1 MPFTSDKLARMF
13 FERLM
18 ESLPDSVYF
27 KDREGRFFC
36 LSKALATHFGLDS
49 PEEAIGKSDYD
60 FFPEELARIKDHD
73 EREIVRTG
81 VGFVGKEEKSYA
93 IGGKRRWVLS
103 SKLPLYGDDG
113 SIIGTFG
120 ISRDITEVKQ
130 ARESLEAQHRLL
142 KTLIEILPCRI
153 FVKDRDGRITLTN
166 EAYRRALGLHGSDI
180 VEGKRLSDLV
190 ADDRVG
196 PYAMDDRL
204 VIEKGTEILNREDFD
219 ASPLGDKRWML
230 LSKVPL
236 RDGEGQVQ
244 GLVGMAA
251 DITAQK
257 EAEARAVRIQHQ
269 LEEKNRQIEAELALA
284 RELQTE
290 LMTSSL
296 VSVREQLDA
305 TGPLAPRIAFHYE
318 ASVHLA
324 GDFFQ
329 LIPITRRRFGML
341 LCDVMGHG
349 VKAALVTTLIRG
361 LITDVKADELS
372 PERMLAR
379 LNDRLCTLL
388 DRPPLPRFVTALY
401 ALVDLDEARLTVASA
416 GHAWPLYRTAAGETA
431 PLCSLECGPALG
443 LIRGATFTPESRR
456 IATGDRLLCFTDGW
470 IEESNPAGE
479 EYGTRRLASGLDR
492 HAADQ
497 PDVTLAE
504 AARDV
509 RHFAAK
515 SSFSDDL
522 CAVLVQFGR
531 TELA

>member
-36 LSKALATHFGLDS
+36 LSKALAAHFGLNS
-49 PEEAIGKSDYD
+49 PEEGIGKSDYD
-60 FFPEELARIKDHD
+60 FFPEELARMKDQD

-81 VGFVGKEEKSYA
+81 VGFVGKEEKGHT

-120 ISRDITEVKQ
+120 ISRDITDVKE

-142 KTLIEILPCRI
+142 QTLIEILPCRI
-153 FVKDRDGRITLTN
+153 FVKDRDGRISLTN
-166 EAYRRALGLHGSDI
+166 EAYRRALGLRSSTDL
-180 VEGKRLSDLV
+180 EGKRLDELV
-190 ADDRVG
+190 ADDRVA

-257 EAEARAVRIQHQ
+257 DAEARAVRIQHQ

-296 VSVREQLDA
+296 VNVRDQLD
-305 TGPLAPRIAFHYE
+305 TEGRLAPRIAFHYE

-361 LITDVKADELS
+361 LITDVKAEDLS
-372 PERMLAR
+372 PETMMAR

-401 ALVDLDEARLTVASA
+401 ALVDLDDASITVASA
-416 GHAWPLYRTAAGETA
+416 GHSWPLIRSTSANTA
-431 PLCSLECGPALG
+431 PMCTLECGPALG
-443 LIRGATFTPESRR
+443 LIRGASYTPQSRR
-456 IATGDRLLCFTDGW
+456 LSAADRVLFYTDGW
-470 IEESNPAGE
+470 IEETNTAGDE
-479 EYGTRRLASGLDR
+479 FGLRRLAACLDR
-492 HAADQ
+492 TAAET
-497 PDVTLAE
+497 PDDSLAQ
-504 AARDV
+504 AAREV
-509 RHFAAK
+509 RQFAGK
-515 SSFSDDL
+515 PSFSDDL
-522 CAVLVQFGR
+522 CAVLVQFGQA
-531 TELA
+531 EQA

>member
-1 MPFTSDKLARMF
+1 MF

-36 LSKALATHFGLDS
+36 MSRALANHFGLSS
-49 PEEAIGKSDYD
+49 PQDGIGKSDYD
-60 FFPEELARIKDHD
+60 FFPEELARAKDHD

-93 IGGKRRWVLS
+93 ISGKRRWVLT
-103 SKLPLYGDDG
+103 SKLPLFGEDG

-130 ARESLEAQHRLL
+130 ARESLESQHRLL

-153 FVKDRDGRITLTN
+153 FVKDREGRISLTN
-166 EAYRRALGLHGSDI
+166 EAYRRALGLKKAED
-180 VEGKRLSDLV
+180 VEGKRLTDLV
-190 ADDRVG
+190 ADDRAG
-196 PYAMDDRL
+196 PYGMDDRL

-219 ASPLGDKRWML
+219 ASPIGDKRWML

-236 RDGEGQVQ
+236 RDGDGQVQ

-296 VSVREQLDA
+296 INVREQIDA

-361 LITDVKADELS
+361 LITDVRAEDVS
-372 PERMLAR
+372 PEKMLAR
-379 LNDRLCTLL
+379 LNERLCSLL

-401 ALVDLDEARLTVASA
+401 ALVDLGESQITLASA
-416 GHAWPLYRTAAGETA
+416 GHAWPLLRTASGSTEPICGA
-431 PLCSLECGPALG
+431 ECGPALG
-443 LIRGATFTPESRR
+443 LIRGSAYALESRR
-456 IATGDRLLCFTDGW
+456 LHGGDRVLFYTDGW
-470 IEESNPAGE
+470 TEETDAGGV
-479 EYGTRRLASGLDR
+479 EYGTQRLCRSLDQHAGAS
-492 HAADQ
+492 
-497 PDVTLAE
+497 PDVTLQE
-504 AARDV
+504 AARAV
-509 RHFAAK
+509 RQFAGK
-515 SSFSDDL
+515 SSFTDDL

-531 TELA
+531 SEEA

>member
-18 ESLPDSVYF
+18 ESLPESVYF

-36 LSKALATHFGLDS
+36 MSKGLATHFGLKS
-49 PEEAIGKSDYD
+49 PEEGIGKSDYD
-60 FFPEELARIKDHD
+60 FFPEELARMKDHD

-81 VGFVGKEEKSYA
+81 VGIVGKEEKGHT
-93 IGGKRRWVLS
+93 IGGKRRWVLT
-103 SKLPLYGDDG
+103 SKLPLIGDDG

-120 ISRDITEVKQ
+120 LSHDITDVKE

-153 FVKDRDGRITLTN
+153 FVKDREGRISITN
-166 EAYRRALGLHGSDI
+166 EAYRRALGLRDSEE
-180 VEGKRLSDLV
+180 VEGKMLSELV

-196 PYAMDDRL
+196 PYGMDDRL

-296 VSVREQLDA
+296 VNVREQLDT

-329 LIPITRRRFGML
+329 LIPITGRRFGML

-361 LITDVKADELS
+361 LITDIKAEDVS
-372 PERMLAR
+372 PEVMLAR

-388 DRPPLPRFVTALY
+388 DRPPLPRFVTALF
-401 ALVDLDEARLTVASA
+401 ALVDLDEARMTVASA
-416 GHAWPLYRTAAGETA
+416 GHAWPLYRTADGRTK

-456 IATGDRLLCFTDGW
+456 IAAGDRVLCYTDGW
-470 IEESNPAGE
+470 IEESNPAGD
-479 EYGTRRLASGLDR
+479 EYGTTRLAACLDQ
-492 HAADQ
+492 HASAT
-497 PDVTLAE
+497 PDITLAQ
-504 AARDV
+504 AALDV
-509 RHFAAK
+509 RHFSTKA
-515 SSFSDDL
+515 SFSDDL
-522 CAVLVQFGR
+522 CAVLVEFGR
-531 TELA
+531 NERA

>member
-1 MPFTSDKLARMF
+1 MVRLF

-18 ESLPDSVYF
+18 ESLPDSIYF

-36 LSKALATHFGLDS
+36 LSRALAQHFGLKS
-49 PEEAIGKSDYD
+49 PEEAIGKTDYD
-60 FFPEELARIKDHD
+60 FFPEELARAKDHD

-81 VGFVGKEEKSYA
+81 VGIVGKEEKSYVV
-93 IGGKRRWVLS
+93 GGKRRWVLT
-103 SKLPLYGDDG
+103 SKLPLVGQDG

-120 ISRDITEVKQ
+120 ISRDVSEMKE
-130 ARESLEAQHRLL
+130 ARESLESQHRLL
-142 KTLIEILPCRI
+142 QTMIEILPCRI

-166 EAYRRALGLHGSDI
+166 EAYRRALGLNDSTS
-180 VEGKRLSDLV
+180 VEGKRLGDLV
-190 ADDRVG
+190 EDERTG
-196 PYAMDDRL
+196 PYGADDRL
-204 VIEKGTEILNREDFD
+204 VIDKGTEILNREDFD

-236 RDGEGQVQ
+236 RDGEGEVQ

-257 EAEARAVRIQHQ
+257 EAEARAIRVQHQ
-269 LEEKNRQIEAELALA
+269 LEEKNRQVEAELALA

-296 VSVREQLDA
+296 VSVREQLDS
-305 TGPLAPRIAFHYE
+305 TGALAPRIAFHYE

-372 PERMLAR
+372 PEKMLAR
-379 LNDRLCTLL
+379 LNERLCTLL

-401 ALVDLDEARLTVASA
+401 AVVDLDESRITVSSA
-416 GHAWPLYRTAAGETA
+416 GHAWPLFRESGKATGAM
-431 PLCSLECGPALG
+431 CSLECGPALG
-443 LIRGATFTPESRR
+443 LIRGAAYMPEHRSFD
-456 IATGDRLLCFTDGW
+456 AGDRILFYTDGW
-470 IEESNPAGE
+470 TEESDAEGDE
-479 EYGTRRLASGLDR
+479 FGSERLCSVLDE
-492 HAADQ
+492 HAAAT
-497 PDVTLAE
+497 PDVTLSQ
-504 AARDV
+504 AAHEV
-509 RHFAAK
+509 RRFAGK
-515 SSFSDDL
+515 PSFSDDL
-522 CAVLVQFGR
+522 CAVLVEFGR
-531 TELA
+531 PESP

>member
-1 MPFTSDKLARMF
+1 MPFTDDRMARMF

-36 LSKALATHFGLDS
+36 LSRALAAHFGLTS
-49 PEEAIGKSDYD
+49 PQEAIGKSDYD
-60 FFPEELARIKDHD
+60 FFPPELARAKDHD

-81 VGFVGKEEKSYA
+81 VGFIGKEEKSYA

-103 SKLPLYGDDG
+103 SKLPLFGEDG

-142 KTLIEILPCRI
+142 QTLIEILPCRI

-166 EAYRRALGLHGSDI
+166 EAYRRALGLRPQDD
-180 VEGKRLSDLV
+180 VTGKLLGELV
-190 ADDRVG
+190 ADERTG
-196 PYAMDDRL
+196 PYGMDDRL

-296 VSVREQLDA
+296 VNVREQLDA

-329 LIPITRRRFGML
+329 LIPITRRRFGLL

-361 LITDVKADELS
+361 LITDVKGDDVA
-372 PERMLAR
+372 PQTMLAR

-388 DRPPLPRFVTALY
+388 DRPPLPRFVTAMY
-401 ALVDLDEARLTVASA
+401 ALVDLDESCLTIASG
-416 GHAWPLYRTAAGETA
+416 GHPWPLYRTQDGTTA
-431 PLCSLECGPALG
+431 PLCSVECGPALG
-443 LIRGATFTPESRR
+443 LIRGSTFAPERRR
-456 IATGDRLLCFTDGW
+456 IAAGDRILFYTDGW
-470 IEESNPAGE
+470 TEETDGDGGE
-479 EYGTRRLASGLDR
+479 FGVGRLCDELDR
-492 HAADQ
+492 HATQA
-497 PDVTLAE
+497 PDITLNE
-504 AARDV
+504 AAHEV
-509 RHFAAK
+509 RRFAGRP
-515 SSFSDDL
+515 SFSDDL
-522 CAVLVQFGR
+522 CAVLIQFGHDER
-531 TELA
+531 A

>member
-1 MPFTSDKLARMF
+1 MARLF

-18 ESLPDSVYF
+18 DSLPDSIYF

-36 LSKALATHFGLDS
+36 LSRALALHFGLKS
-49 PEEAIGKSDYD
+49 PEEAIGKTDYD
-60 FFPEELARIKDHD
+60 FFPEELARAKDHD

-81 VGFVGKEEKSYA
+81 VGIVGKEEKSYVL
-93 IGGKRRWVLS
+93 GGQRRWVLT
-103 SKLPLYGDDG
+103 SKLPLVGNDG
-113 SIIGTFG
+113 AIIGTFG
-120 ISRDITEVKQ
+120 ISRDISEMKE

-166 EAYRRALGLHGSDI
+166 EAYRRALGRTKSDE
-180 VEGKRLSDLV
+180 VEGKRLGDLI
-190 ADDRVG
+190 ADERTG
-196 PYAMDDRL
+196 PYGIDDRL

-219 ASPLGDKRWML
+219 ASPIGDKRWML

-236 RDGEGQVQ
+236 RDGEGEVQ

-257 EAEARAVRIQHQ
+257 EAEARAIRVQHQ
-269 LEEKNRQIEAELALA
+269 LEEKNRQIEAELTLA

-305 TGPLAPRIAFHYE
+305 TGTLAPRIAFHYE

-349 VKAALVTTLIRG
+349 VKAALVTTLLRG
-361 LITDVKADELS
+361 LITDVKSDDLS
-372 PERMLAR
+372 PEKMLER

-401 ALVDLDEARLTVASA
+401 AVVDLDDSHITVSSA
-416 GHAWPLYRTAAGETA
+416 GHAWPLLREVGGPTVAM
-431 PLCSLECGPALG
+431 CDLECGPALG
-443 LIRGATFTPESRR
+443 LIRGATYTPEHRTFK
-456 IATGDRLLCFTDGW
+456 AGDRIVFYTDGW
-470 IEESNPAGE
+470 TEESN
-479 EYGTRRLASGLDR
+479 ASGDEFGTERLCRVLDK
-492 HAADQ
+492 HAGAT
-497 PDVTLAE
+497 PDVTLVE
-504 AARDV
+504 AAHEV
-509 RHFAAK
+509 RRFAAK
-515 SSFSDDL
+515 PAFSDDL
-522 CAVLVQFGR
+522 CAVLAEFGR
-531 TELA
+531 PESP

>member
-1 MPFTSDKLARMF
+1 MPFTTDKLARMF

-27 KDREGRFFC
+27 KDRDGHFFC
-36 LSKALATHFGLDS
+36 LSRALATHFGLSS

-60 FFPEELARIKDHD
+60 FFPEELAHAKDHD

-81 VGFVGKEEKSYA
+81 VGFVDKEEKGHTIA
-93 IGGKRRWVLS
+93 GKRRWVLS
-103 SKLPLYGDDG
+103 SKLPLFGDDG

-120 ISRDITEVKQ
+120 ISRDITEVKE
-130 ARESLEAQHRLL
+130 ARESLESQHRLL

-153 FVKDRDGRITLTN
+153 FIKDREGRITLTN
-166 EAYRRALGLHGSDI
+166 EAYRRALGMKGPES
-180 VEGKRLSDLV
+180 VEGKRLSELV

-196 PYAMDDRL
+196 PYGMDDRL

-296 VSVREQLDA
+296 VSVREQLDS
-305 TGPLAPRIAFHYE
+305 TGALAPAIAFHYE

-361 LITDVKADELS
+361 LITDVKAEELS
-372 PERMLAR
+372 PETMMAR

-401 ALVDLDEARLTVASA
+401 ALVDLDESCVTVASA
-416 GHAWPLYRTAAGETA
+416 GHSWPLFRTADGRTA
-431 PLCSLECGPALG
+431 PLCSMECGPALG
-443 LIRGATFTPESRR
+443 LIRGSAFTPVSRR
-456 IATGDRLLCFTDGW
+456 IRAGDRLLCYTDGW
-470 IEESNPAGE
+470 TEETDAAGE
-479 EYGTRRLASGLDR
+479 EFGIDRLSACLDEHAS
-492 HAADQ
+492 AS
-497 PDVTLAE
+497 PDTTLAR
-504 AARDV
+504 AAQEV
-509 RHFAAK
+509 RHFAGRPA
-515 SSFSDDL
+515 FSDDL
-522 CAVLVQFGR
+522 CAVLAQFGQAER
-531 TELA
+531 A